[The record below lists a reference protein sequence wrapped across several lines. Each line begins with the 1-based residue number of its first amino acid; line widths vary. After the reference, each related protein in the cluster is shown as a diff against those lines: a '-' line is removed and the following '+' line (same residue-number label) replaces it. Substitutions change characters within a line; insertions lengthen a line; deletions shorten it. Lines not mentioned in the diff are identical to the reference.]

1 MPTPSYRVPVKIA
14 RGTYSNLVI
23 AIGDL
28 EEGEIAY
35 ANDENSLYVVES
47 GVLTKAST
55 DITTSSIGDLS
66 DVDIAT
72 TTPVPGQVLALNGTA
87 TQWEPADVV
96 LSVDVLG
103 GTGLTSSGGPI
114 TSSGQIT
121 VDLDNTAVAPGS
133 YTNADITVDAQ
144 GRITAAANGTS
155 GGVTQIIA
163 GTNVTVDPAGGTGA
177 VTINASGTGGG
188 AGSPIAFVTDT
199 GVASGGAL
207 TLTGM
212 GRHGTLVSISTNID
226 AWVVF
231 YATAADRTA
240 DSSRSYSTDPSPG
253 SGVLAEV
260 YVTTSGTLLFTP
272 GTTFFNN
279 DTVKADAVYLAVRDQ
294 AGAAVNATL
303 TVKAY
308 SSTASASATRSLLG
322 IGEYASDSAAGTGG
336 VASGAMYYNTTS
348 TDYRLKT

>member
-14 RGTYSNLVI
+14 RGTYSNLFT

-28 EEGEIAY
+28 QEGEIAY
-35 ANDENSLYVVES
+35 ANDENSLYVVEG

-66 DVDIAT
+66 DVDIST
-72 TTPVPGQVLALNGTA
+72 TPPVPGQILTLNGA
-87 TQWEPADVV
+87 GTQWEPGDVV

-103 GTGLTSSGGPI
+103 GTGLTSTGGPI

-121 VDLDNTAVAPGS
+121 VNLDDTAVTPGS
-133 YTNADITVDAQ
+133 YTNANVTVDAQ
-144 GRITAAANGTS
+144 GRITAASNGTS

-163 GTNVTVDPAGGTGA
+163 GTNVTIDPVGGTGA
-177 VTINASGTGGG
+177 VTVNAMGGG
-188 AGSPIAFVTDT
+188 AAGTPIAFVTDT
-199 GVASGGAL
+199 GVAASGAL
-207 TLTGM
+207 TLTGL
-212 GRHGTLVSISTNID
+212 GRHGTLVGISTNLD

-240 DSSRSYSTDPSPG
+240 DSGRSYSTDPSPG

-260 YVTTSGTLLFTP
+260 YVTSSSPLLFTP

-279 DTVKADAVYLAVRDQ
+279 DTVKADALYLAVRDQ

-303 TVKAY
+303 TVEAY

-322 IGEYASDSAAGTGG
+322 IGEYSSDSAAGTGG

-348 TDYRLKT
+348 SDYRLKT